1 MSPCPIKIS
10 LARLY
15 LKIYRYSQSLLI
27 FNSWTFYFFDQQF
40 KCGDSKSW
48 STSKLN
54 ATNQW
59 FRVKFQK
66 WYIWA
71 HSAVTNLSIRC
82 SFDVRNEFSCS
93 NNVIFPILHKLFS
106 DVNFTIPLTPQPYY
120 KSMFY
125 SRGSII
131 KQSFY
136 MMQFIQ
142 KYGKNFTIT
151 VGDKSISYPSV
162 SCKKPKTSKYNWF

>member
-106 DVNFTIPLTPQPYY
+106 DVNFAIPLTPQLGITMPKALFFG
-120 KSMFY
+120 KS
-125 SRGSII
+125 
-131 KQSFY
+131 
-136 MMQFIQ
+136 FITRKALVEVQ
-142 KYGKNFTIT
+142 ELGKGFWKHILEIFR
-151 VGDKSISYPSV
+151 K
-162 SCKKPKTSKYNWF
+162 